1 MQIIAIVQARSG
13 SKRFPNK
20 IMKKINGKSII
31 ELLLNR
37 ISLSKK
43 INKVILATTVLKEDD
58 ILSNYVESIGYHV
71 FRGSEKNVLSRY
83 HNAAEKY
90 KADVILRITGDCP
103 LVDPIIIDKAIN
115 IFLEKNV
122 DYVSNVNPSTY
133 PDGMDIEVFTFK
145 TLQKIYKKS
154 NDDRQKEHVTT
165 YLREEKNNEFK
176 KINFNNS
183 TDLSNIR
190 LTIDEPEDFEVIKK
204 IYEYF
209 EPKKNFNLE
218 DIMQIYKKYPKIFE
232 NNKHI
237 NRDTGPKLTTAQKV
251 WKRANRVIPGGN
263 MLLSKNP
270 NQFLPNNWP
279 TYFSKAK
286 GCKIWDLDGKEYVDM
301 SVMGVGTNILG
312 YCNDEVDKAV
322 KDTINMGNMSSLNCS
337 EEVYLAEKLVNM
349 HPWSDMAKFARSGGE
364 ANSIAIRIARAI
376 TGKDKIAV
384 CGYHG
389 WHDWYLS
396 ANLTNNEKLSEHL
409 LPGLNPKGVP
419 KNLKETVFP
428 FSYNNLEELKKIIDN
443 HPDIGAVKMEV
454 SRNEKPKEKYLE
466 EIRNITKK
474 NNIILIFDE
483 CTSGFRETFGG
494 LHKKYN
500 ISPDMSIFGKA
511 LGNGYAITAVLGKK
525 EIMEVARETFISS
538 TFWTERIGYVAALK
552 TLEIMEEIQS
562 WNIITDKGKT
572 IISKWQELAN
582 KHGLKIS
589 IKGIPSIASFSFDSI
604 NSEAYMTLI
613 TQEMQLK
620 GFLASSIIYTC
631 VDHSS
636 EVIENYFDS
645 LDKVFNLIKECEE
658 GKDIKTL
665 LKGPVRFSA
674 LKRLN

>member
-483 CTSGFRETFGG
+483 CTTGFRQSYGG
-494 LHKKYN
+494 LYQKYN
-500 ISPDMSIFGKA
+500 IKPDMIVFGKA
-511 LGNGYAITAVLGKK
+511 LGNGYAITSILGKK
-525 EIMEVARETFISS
+525 RIMENAKNSFISS
-538 TFWTERIGYVAALK
+538 TFWSEKIGPAAALATINEMNRVK
-552 TLEIMEEIQS
+552 SWKKIEKKSLFVKENWQKIAKKNDLEIDVYG
-562 WNIITDKGKT
+562 NFGIIGFK
-572 IISKWQELAN
+572 
-582 KHGLKIS
+582 
-589 IKGIPSIASFSFDSI
+589 I
-604 NSEAYMTLI
+604 NSSNFIKYKNYL
-613 TQEMQLK
+613 TQEFLK
-620 GFLASSIIYTC
+620 NKYLASNNIYLSTAHTDDILEEYLSILNKIFPIIKDC
-631 VDHSS
+631 
-636 EVIENYFDS
+636 ENGRNI
-645 LDKVFNLIKECEE
+645 DK
-658 GKDIKTL
+658 L
-665 LKGPVRFSA
+665 LESPIAQIPF
-674 LKRLN
+674 KRLN